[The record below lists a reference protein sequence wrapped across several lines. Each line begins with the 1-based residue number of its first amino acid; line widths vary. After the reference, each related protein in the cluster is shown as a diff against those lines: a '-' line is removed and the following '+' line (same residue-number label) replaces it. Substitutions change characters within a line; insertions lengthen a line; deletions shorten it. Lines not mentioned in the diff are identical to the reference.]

1 MCKIFTPSRPSGLVD
16 KSSKMKERKDR
27 QDLEDSTDA
36 RTLQRLQREQRRTS
50 PAAVLASGL
59 DAFYVGDHGLRIW
72 IAKALKNFVN
82 ALFPCVCVACGKVSK
97 TGGFLCVHCSVR
109 VERPRG
115 TLCVCC
121 SRSFAG
127 AIEGGGFCG
136 PCAECLR
143 LSPAFECA
151 VAPVRASG
159 VVREVVHSFK
169 YEGRVHLC
177 GLLAD
182 WMQEGLADL
191 RMRDPPVEVLVPVP
205 LHRARL
211 RERGFNQAGLVA
223 AELGRRAGIEVC
235 DVLERVRETGSQA
248 RLGRSQRLGNLRAA
262 FRLGN
267 ARDARGAGG
276 CGRIAGRHVVL
287 VDDVLTTGAT
297 LDACARALGRGRPK
311 SVRALTVARG

>member
-1 MCKIFTPSRPSGLVD
+1 
-16 KSSKMKERKDR
+16 MKEKTNGPH
-27 QDLEDSTDA
+27 LEDSPDA
-36 RTLQRLQREQRRTS
+36 RTLQRLQGEQRCSS
-50 PAAVLASGL
+50 PDTVSASGL
-59 DAFYVGDHGLRIW
+59 DAVFLCEHGLRTW
-72 IAKALKNFVN
+72 IAKAWMHFVD
-82 ALFPCVCVACGKVSK
+82 ALFPCVCVVCSEVSK
-97 TGGFLCVHCSVR
+97 AGGFLCVHCSAR
-109 VERPRG
+109 VERPRAR
-115 TLCVCC
+115 LCLCC

-136 PCAECLR
+136 PCVECLR

-159 VVREVVHSFK
+159 VVREVMHSFK
-169 YEGRVHLC
+169 YEGKVHLC

-182 WMQEGLADL
+182 WMQEGLADPRL
-191 RMRDPPVEVLVPVP
+191 RDPPVEVLVPVP

-211 RERGFNQAGLVA
+211 RERGFNQAGLLA

-262 FRLGN
+262 FRLRN
-267 ARDARGAGG
+267 TRDARGGVG
-276 CGRIAGRHVVL
+276 YEGIAGRHVVL

-311 SVRALTVARG
+311 SLRALTVARG

>member
-1 MCKIFTPSRPSGLVD
+1 MNGKTNCPYPADTP
-16 KSSKMKERKDR
+16 
-27 QDLEDSTDA
+27 DA
-36 RTLQRLQREQRRTS
+36 RTLQKHRREQRHS
-50 PAAVLASGL
+50 GPSAVLASVLASVLTSGL
-59 DAFYVGDHGLRIW
+59 HAGFLRPLGLRPW
-72 IAKALKNFVN
+72 FAKAWVAFVN
-82 ALFPCVCVACGKVSK
+82 TCFPCVCIACGALSK
-97 TGGFLCVHCSVR
+97 TGGFLCAGCAGR

-115 TLCVCC
+115 ALCVCC

-136 PCAECLR
+136 PCAECLL

-151 VAPVRASG
+151 VAPVRASS
-159 VVREVVHSFK
+159 VVREVVHTFK

-211 RERGFNQAGLVA
+211 RERGFNQAAVVA
-223 AELGRRAGIEVC
+223 EELGRRAGIEVC

-248 RLGRSQRLGNLRAA
+248 RLGRSERLWNLRGA
-262 FRLGN
+262 FRL
-267 ARDARGAGG
+267 RDARGAGG

-297 LDACARALGRGRPK
+297 LDACARVLRRARPA

>member
-1 MCKIFTPSRPSGLVD
+1 
-16 KSSKMKERKDR
+16 MKERKDR

-59 DAFYVGDHGLRIW
+59 DAFSVGDHGLRIW

-82 ALFPCVCVACGKVSK
+82 ALFPCVCVACGEVSK
-97 TGGFLCVHCSVR
+97 TGGFLCVDCSVR

-205 LHRARL
+205 LHRSRL
-211 RERGFNQAGLVA
+211 RERGFNQAELVA

-235 DVLERVRETGSQA
+235 DVLVRHTGSQA
-248 RLGRSQRLGNLRAA
+248 RLGRSARLGNLRAA
-262 FRLGN
+262 FRFRDGLGSGGG
-267 ARDARGAGG
+267 AR
-276 CGRIAGRHVVL
+276 IVGRHVVL

-297 LDACARALGRGRPK
+297 LDACARVLQRGRPK